1 MKHIEIY
8 TDGACSG
15 NPGPG
20 GWGAILRFRTA
31 QKVYEKELSGGEAN
45 TTNNRMEMTALLEA
59 LRQLKEPCAIDLYS
73 DSKYVIDSLQKGWAR
88 GWRARGWKKA
98 DKSPALNPDLW
109 APLLAESEKHEI
121 TYHWLKGHAGHPEN
135 ERCDRMAVEQSKS
148 TAGGKP
154 DAAVCYKKEKI
165 MDGFNTFEKQDKI
178 LLGLNSGSDAAAAL
192 RILQQQGFAVQT
204 FTVENAVSA
213 AELLQLLTDK
223 AAELDCAF
231 IATGHFARIEVDRE
245 GISRVLPATDADADQ
260 SAALRDLPQEIL
272 AKLVLPLG
280 DFTKA
285 DVEEILTEKAE

>member
-1 MKHIEIY
+1 
-8 TDGACSG
+8 
-15 NPGPG
+15 
-20 GWGAILRFRTA
+20 
-31 QKVYEKELSGGEAN
+31 
-45 TTNNRMEMTALLEA
+45 
-59 LRQLKEPCAIDLYS
+59 
-73 DSKYVIDSLQKGWAR
+73 
-88 GWRARGWKKA
+88 
-98 DKSPALNPDLW
+98 
-109 APLLAESEKHEI
+109 
-121 TYHWLKGHAGHPEN
+121 
-135 ERCDRMAVEQSKS
+135 
-148 TAGGKP
+148 
-154 DAAVCYKKEKI
+154 

-204 FTVENAVSA
+204 FTVENAVSV

>member
-1 MKHIEIY
+1 
-8 TDGACSG
+8 
-15 NPGPG
+15 
-20 GWGAILRFRTA
+20 
-31 QKVYEKELSGGEAN
+31 
-45 TTNNRMEMTALLEA
+45 
-59 LRQLKEPCAIDLYS
+59 
-73 DSKYVIDSLQKGWAR
+73 
-88 GWRARGWKKA
+88 
-98 DKSPALNPDLW
+98 
-109 APLLAESEKHEI
+109 
-121 TYHWLKGHAGHPEN
+121 
-135 ERCDRMAVEQSKS
+135 
-148 TAGGKP
+148 
-154 DAAVCYKKEKI
+154 

-213 AELLQLLTDK
+213 TELLQLLTDK

-245 GISRVLPATDADADQ
+245 GISRVLPAADANADQ

>member
-1 MKHIEIY
+1 
-8 TDGACSG
+8 
-15 NPGPG
+15 
-20 GWGAILRFRTA
+20 
-31 QKVYEKELSGGEAN
+31 
-45 TTNNRMEMTALLEA
+45 
-59 LRQLKEPCAIDLYS
+59 
-73 DSKYVIDSLQKGWAR
+73 
-88 GWRARGWKKA
+88 
-98 DKSPALNPDLW
+98 
-109 APLLAESEKHEI
+109 
-121 TYHWLKGHAGHPEN
+121 
-135 ERCDRMAVEQSKS
+135 
-148 TAGGKP
+148 
-154 DAAVCYKKEKI
+154 

-192 RILQQQGFAVQT
+192 RILQQQGFAVQR

-245 GISRVLPATDADADQ
+245 GISRVLPAADADADQ

>member
-1 MKHIEIY
+1 MSD
-8 TDGACSG
+8 TFLPGSG
-15 NPGPG
+15 FDTYEQQDKVLVGLCG
-20 GWGAILRFRTA
+20 GTGC
-31 QKVYEKELSGGEAN
+31 K
-45 TTNNRMEMTALLEA
+45 
-59 LRQLKEPCAIDLYS
+59 
-73 DSKYVIDSLQKGWAR
+73 
-88 GWRARGWKKA
+88 
-98 DKSPALNPDLW
+98 
-109 APLLAESEKHEI
+109 
-121 TYHWLKGHAGHPEN
+121 
-135 ERCDRMAVEQSKS
+135 
-148 TAGGKP
+148 
-154 DAAVCYKKEKI
+154 AAV
-165 MDGFNTFEKQDKI
+165 
-178 LLGLNSGSDAAAAL
+178 

-245 GISRVLPATDADADQ
+245 GISRVLPATDANADQ

>member
-1 MKHIEIY
+1 
-8 TDGACSG
+8 
-15 NPGPG
+15 
-20 GWGAILRFRTA
+20 
-31 QKVYEKELSGGEAN
+31 
-45 TTNNRMEMTALLEA
+45 
-59 LRQLKEPCAIDLYS
+59 
-73 DSKYVIDSLQKGWAR
+73 
-88 GWRARGWKKA
+88 
-98 DKSPALNPDLW
+98 
-109 APLLAESEKHEI
+109 
-121 TYHWLKGHAGHPEN
+121 
-135 ERCDRMAVEQSKS
+135 
-148 TAGGKP
+148 
-154 DAAVCYKKEKI
+154 

-213 AELLQLLTDK
+213 TELLQLLTDK

-245 GISRVLPATDADADQ
+245 GISRVLPAADADADQ
-260 SAALRDLPQEIL
+260 SASLRDLPQEIL

>member
-1 MKHIEIY
+1 
-8 TDGACSG
+8 
-15 NPGPG
+15 
-20 GWGAILRFRTA
+20 
-31 QKVYEKELSGGEAN
+31 
-45 TTNNRMEMTALLEA
+45 
-59 LRQLKEPCAIDLYS
+59 
-73 DSKYVIDSLQKGWAR
+73 
-88 GWRARGWKKA
+88 
-98 DKSPALNPDLW
+98 
-109 APLLAESEKHEI
+109 
-121 TYHWLKGHAGHPEN
+121 
-135 ERCDRMAVEQSKS
+135 
-148 TAGGKP
+148 
-154 DAAVCYKKEKI
+154 

-213 AELLQLLTDK
+213 TELLQLLTDK